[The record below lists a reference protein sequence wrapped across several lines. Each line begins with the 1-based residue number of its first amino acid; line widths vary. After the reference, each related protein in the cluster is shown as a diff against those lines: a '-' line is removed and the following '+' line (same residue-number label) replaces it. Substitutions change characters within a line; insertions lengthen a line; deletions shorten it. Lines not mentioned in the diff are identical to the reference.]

1 MKVIEYG
8 KENPEVI
15 ILLHGGGLSWWNYR
29 KEAELLKDTYHVVLP
44 ILDGHAGSDAPFLSI
59 EKNAAELIAYIDANF
74 HGTVLA
80 IGGLSLGAQIL
91 VEMLSQRKD
100 ICHYAI
106 IESALTVPM
115 RMTADMIGPMLS
127 FSYGLIKQKW
137 FAKLQFRSL
146 KIQSA
151 LFEEYYRDTCR
162 IHKEDMIRFL
172 QANSSYTAKP
182 SLANTSAETMILVG
196 SKEQGKMKRSAE
208 ILHAM
213 IPASTYKVLAGYSH
227 GELSLNHPQEYT
239 ELLKRFLAGDE
250 IH

>member
-1 MKVIEYG
+1 MKIIEYG
-8 KENPEVI
+8 KENSEVI
-15 ILLHGGGLSWWNYR
+15 LLLHGGGLSWWNYR
-29 KEAELLKDTYHVVLP
+29 AEAELLKDTYHVVLP
-44 ILDGHAGSDAPFLSI
+44 ILDGHAGSDTTFLSI

-74 HGTVLA
+74 HGPVLA

-91 VEMLSQRKD
+91 TEMLSQRKD

-115 RMTADMIGPMLS
+115 KMTADMIGPMLS

-146 KIQSA
+146 KIQPA

-182 SLANTSAETMILVG
+182 SLTNTSAKTMILVG

-208 ILHAM
+208 ILHDM
-213 IPASTYKVLAGYSH
+213 IPGSTYKVLAGYSH